1 MQPSTK
7 AHLALAGT
15 NLFFAVNF
23 SLVKH
28 LMNQGLMQPFGLN
41 LIRAAVASL
50 LLWLLFFFNP
60 VKEKIRSKDILRFI
74 LCALTGIALNQL
86 LFLKGLSFTFAT
98 HASLLMLATPL
109 LVMILASFILKEKL
123 TGKKII
129 GLALGTIGA
138 TVLILNT
145 PKAGEGSNVVFGDI
159 LIILN
164 ALSYAIYF
172 ILVKPLMAK
181 YNNVLIIRMMFTIGT
196 FMILPFGWTEFTNIP
211 WSAFGAYDFAALFA
225 IVFFGTFLAYLFNI
239 YGIQILGAS
248 RAGSYI
254 YLQPFLA
261 TLVAMFFLNE
271 KLLPADIIAGG
282 LIIFGVVL
290 INWKKK
296 E

>member
-15 NLFFAVNF
+15 NLFFAINF

-28 LMNQGLMQPFGLN
+28 LMNNGLMQPFGLN
-41 LIRAAVASL
+41 LIRAGIASL
-50 LLWLLFFFNP
+50 LLWILFFFKP
-60 VKEKIRSKDILRFI
+60 VKEKIRAKDILRFI

-86 LFLKGLSFTFAT
+86 LFLKGLSYTFAT

-109 LVMILASFILKEKL
+109 LVMVLASFILKEKL
-123 TGKKII
+123 TGKKIV

-138 TVLILNT
+138 SVLILNT
-145 PKAGEGSNVVFGDI
+145 SISSAGNNIVLGDV

-172 ILVKPLMAK
+172 ILVKPLMSQ

-196 FMILPFGWTEFTNIP
+196 FMILPFGWTEFTSIP
-211 WSAFGAYDFAALFA
+211 WSAFNGYDYAALFA

-261 TLVAMFFLNE
+261 SIIAMFFLNE
-271 KLLPADIIAGG
+271 KLLPADFLAGG

-290 INWKKK
+290 INWKNNQ
-296 E
+296 